1 MFLKLGFSSAKNL
14 KKKDYDTMM
23 NGVPE
28 IFKKI
33 SDNTREI
40 TYIQFKKFS
49 LFWIFSIKIKIDSF
63 DEFFWPGSF

>member
-1 MFLKLGFSSAKNL
+1 MFLKLGFSSAKIFK

-40 TYIQFKKFS
+40 TYIQLKKFFFV
-49 LFWIFSIKIKIDSF
+49 LDIFH
-63 DEFFWPGSF
+63 EN

>member
-1 MFLKLGFSSAKNL
+1 MMHHSGPENL

-40 TYIQFKKFS
+40 TYIQFKKFFFV
-49 LFWIFSIKIKIDSF
+49 LDIFHKN
-63 DEFFWPGSF
+63 